1 MCTIS
6 TWKTEINDVF
16 VDEANHIHIAIPM
29 HNNILN
35 IIQISIDNYS
45 HTSGSLWEFKRVE
58 VPANN
63 YDLSIGNSKKFEY
76 KAALAEEIENAVGG
90 TNSSVKDKKNSC
102 SIKIFE

>member
-1 MCTIS
+1 M
-6 TWKTEINDVF
+6 F

-90 TNSSVKDKKNSC
+90 TNSSVKDKKNSS